1 MIIDIA
7 KYCVISICIV
17 KRPKYDGYQKGISS
31 MIYNLFDRTFML
43 QVQINL
49 LVVVLKMK
57 ICKIKSSLK
66 NYTKELLKTFKKGKY
81 IDLL

>member
-1 MIIDIA
+1 M
-7 KYCVISICIV
+7 V
-17 KRPKYDGYQKGISS
+17 
-31 MIYNLFDRTFML
+31 YNLFDKKFML

-57 ICKIKSSLK
+57 ICKLKSSLK
-66 NYTKELLKTFKKGKY
+66 NYTNELLKTFKKGKC

>member
-1 MIIDIA
+1 M
-7 KYCVISICIV
+7 V
-17 KRPKYDGYQKGISS
+17 
-31 MIYNLFDRTFML
+31 YNLFDRKFML

-66 NYTKELLKTFKKGKY
+66 KYTNELLKTFKKGKY